1 MAEEFSARRQAD
13 TGPIF
18 AAIHEWLYA
27 NIDRVP
33 PTSSLGEAIK
43 YALGQYERAIRYV
56 GHYLLTPDNNAL
68 ENSIRP
74 FVIGRKNWLFYDT
87 PDGAWAGATLYS
99 IIESAKAN
107 GHEPSRYLRYLFDNL
122 PCAKTDDDLERLLP
136 YHLQH
141 QQY

>member
-56 GHYLLTPDNNAL
+56 GHYLLTPDN
-68 ENSIRP
+68 
-74 FVIGRKNWLFYDT
+74 
-87 PDGAWAGATLYS
+87 
-99 IIESAKAN
+99 
-107 GHEPSRYLRYLFDNL
+107 
-122 PCAKTDDDLERLLP
+122 LLG
-136 YHLQH
+136 
-141 QQY
+141 